1 MAANYKV
8 EWPMNLG
15 APADSLEA
23 KQPPV
28 DDGLDVPDPARYY
41 TREFMDLEWQRLWPR
56 VWLLAGVTSDVAE
69 EGDYFVFEIGSEEF
83 IISRQPDGTVKA
95 FYNVCPH
102 RGGPLAEGTVEHGKI
117 VCPWHQWEFDLVTGV
132 STHSRD
138 AKAATYALQQNGD
151 DVLVEL

>member
-1 MAANYKV
+1 MSEWVRLCSRV
-8 EWPMNLG
+8 ELPSEGQAKEFSVLG
-15 APADSLEA
+15 KTLCVATLHGKPRA
-23 KQPPV
+23 
-28 DDGLDVPDPARYY
+28 LD
-41 TREFMDLEWQRLWPR
+41 
-56 VWLLAGVTSDVAE
+56 
-69 EGDYFVFEIGSEEF
+69 
-83 IISRQPDGTVKA
+83 
-95 FYNVCPH
+95 NVCPH